1 MNFNHLNTDSK
12 KEFILLLKSGDES
25 AFTELIN
32 KYNRRLFAYAISLS
46 GDYSL
51 AKDIV
56 QDVFIKT
63 FEYRKKLNPKF
74 SIEGFLFRCVYNQF
88 INTYHKN
95 KSLLK
100 VHDEYVRFLNQM
112 IDETSNSEFDRLI
125 KVVNEYQSLPGDINL
140 DGVISILDMLKIIGY
155 LIDNINLNE
164 NELTRADLNYDSSVD
179 VFDLMLLSN
188 IILDW

>member
-1 MNFNHLNTDSK
+1 MKREIK

-56 QDVFIKT
+56 QDVFLKT
-63 FEYRKKLNPKF
+63 YEFRKRLNPEF
-74 SIEGFLFRCVYNQF
+74 SIEGFLYRSVYNQF
-88 INTYHKN
+88 INVYHKN

-100 VHDEYVRFLNQM
+100 VHDEYVRFLNQI
-112 IDETSNSEFDRLI
+112 IDETSDSEYDKLI
-125 KVVNEYQSLPGDINL
+125 KMVNKSINNLPKRCKEIFVLSKKEGYTNL
-140 DGVISILDMLKIIGY
+140 EISEILNISIKTVEAQITIAFKSIRLQVLKT
-155 LIDNINLNE
+155 D
-164 NELTRADLNYDSSVD
+164 
-179 VFDLMLLSN
+179 
-188 IILDW
+188 

>member
-1 MNFNHLNTDSK
+1 MKREIK

-56 QDVFIKT
+56 QDVFLKT
-63 FEYRKKLNPKF
+63 YEFRKRLNPEF
-74 SIEGFLFRCVYNQF
+74 SIEGFLYRSVYNQF
-88 INTYHKN
+88 INVYHKN

-100 VHDEYVRFLNQM
+100 VHDEYVRFLNQI
-112 IDETSNSEFDRLI
+112 IDETSDSEYDKLI
-125 KVVNEYQSLPGDINL
+125 KMVNKSINNLPKRCKEIFVLSKKEGYTNL
-140 DGVISILDMLKIIGY
+140 EISEILNISIKTVEAQITIAFKSIRLQVLK
-155 LIDNINLNE
+155 
-164 NELTRADLNYDSSVD
+164 A
-179 VFDLMLLSN
+179 
-188 IILDW
+188 

>member
-1 MNFNHLNTDSK
+1 LKREIK

-56 QDVFIKT
+56 QDVFLKT
-63 FEYRKKLNPKF
+63 YEFRKRLNPEF
-74 SIEGFLFRCVYNQF
+74 SIEGFLYRSVYNQF
-88 INTYHKN
+88 INVYHKN

-100 VHDEYVRFLNQM
+100 VHDEYVRFLNQI
-112 IDETSNSEFDRLI
+112 IDETSDSEYDKLI
-125 KVVNEYQSLPGDINL
+125 KMVNKSINNLPKRCKEIFVLSKKEGYTNL
-140 DGVISILDMLKIIGY
+140 EISEILNISIKTVEAQITIAFKSIRLQVIKT
-155 LIDNINLNE
+155 E
-164 NELTRADLNYDSSVD
+164 
-179 VFDLMLLSN
+179 
-188 IILDW
+188 

>member
-1 MNFNHLNTDSK
+1 MKREIK

-56 QDVFIKT
+56 QDVFLKT
-63 FEYRKKLNPKF
+63 YEFRKRLNPEF
-74 SIEGFLFRCVYNQF
+74 SIEGFLYRSVYNQF
-88 INTYHKN
+88 INVYHKN

-100 VHDEYVRFLNQM
+100 VHDEYVRFLNQI
-112 IDETSNSEFDRLI
+112 IDETSDSEYDKLI
-125 KVVNEYQSLPGDINL
+125 KMVNKSINNLPKRCREIFVLSKKEGYTNL
-140 DGVISILDMLKIIGY
+140 EISEILNISIKTVEAQITIAFKSIRLQVLKT
-155 LIDNINLNE
+155 E
-164 NELTRADLNYDSSVD
+164 
-179 VFDLMLLSN
+179 
-188 IILDW
+188 

>member
-1 MNFNHLNTDSK
+1 MKREIK

-56 QDVFIKT
+56 QDVFLKT
-63 FEYRKKLNPKF
+63 YEFRKRLNPEF
-74 SIEGFLFRCVYNQF
+74 SIEGFLYRSVYNQF
-88 INTYHKN
+88 INVYHKN

-100 VHDEYVRFLNQM
+100 VHDEYVRFLNQI
-112 IDETSNSEFDRLI
+112 IDESKDSEFDKLI
-125 KVVNEYQSLPGDINL
+125 KIVNESINNLPKRCKEIFVLSKKEGYTNL
-140 DGVISILDMLKIIGY
+140 EISEILNISIKTVEAQITIAFKSIRLQVLK
-155 LIDNINLNE
+155 
-164 NELTRADLNYDSSVD
+164 A
-179 VFDLMLLSN
+179 
-188 IILDW
+188 